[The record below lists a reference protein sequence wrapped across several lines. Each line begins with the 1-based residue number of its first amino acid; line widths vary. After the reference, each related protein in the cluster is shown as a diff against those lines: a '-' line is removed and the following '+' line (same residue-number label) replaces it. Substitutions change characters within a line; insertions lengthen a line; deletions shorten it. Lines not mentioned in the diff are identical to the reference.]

1 MQSAAPVSPGA
12 TAPAPLGSGGLLGP
26 GPARGDTDAS
36 LHIAL
41 QWQRGAFGL
50 NVDLR
55 LPAQGVSVLFGPSG
69 CGKTTLLRCVA
80 GLERPARGLVRLGA
94 QCWQDSAAAL
104 WRPAHQRAVGY
115 VFQDARLFAHLSVR
129 GNLDY
134 ARRRA
139 SAGAGGGAPD
149 PGRLLRDAIELLGI
163 GHLLERSCA
172 ALSGGERQRVAIA
185 RALATNP
192 AVLLMDEPLA
202 ALDHARRQE
211 VLPWLA
217 RLQRSL
223 QLPMLY
229 VTHAADEVAQLAE
242 HLVVLEQGRVRAQGP
257 IAQVL
262 AQVETPVVLGE
273 DAGALL
279 SAVVRQ
285 VDRHWH
291 LAQVDCAGSVLWLR
305 DTGLQPGQAVRVRV
319 LARDVSLALHE
330 PTASSI
336 QNSLPC
342 TVRTIA
348 PGAHPSQVLVQLQL
362 GALGA
367 PSAGADVPAVDAP
380 LLLARI
386 TARAAH
392 QLGLQP
398 GLALWAQ
405 VKSVGLVA

>member
-1 MQSAAPVSPGA
+1 MPTDPDAA
-12 TAPAPLGSGGLLGP
+12 L
-26 GPARGDTDAS
+26 R
-36 LHIAL
+36 IAL

-50 NVDLR
+50 AVDLH
-55 LPAQGVSVLFGPSG
+55 LPPRGVSVLFGPSG

-80 GLERPARGLVRLGA
+80 GLERAPVAQVRLGA
-94 QCWQDSAAAL
+94 QCWQDSAAGL
-104 WRPAHQRAVGY
+104 WRAPHQRAVGY
-115 VFQDARLFAHLSVR
+115 VFQDARLFSHLSVR

-139 SAGAGGGAPD
+139 SPGTGASGAGRD
-149 PGRLLRDAIELLGI
+149 PQRLLHDAIELLGI
-163 GHLLERSCA
+163 GQLLDRPAA

-185 RALATNP
+185 RALATHP
-192 AVLLMDEPLA
+192 ALLLMDEPLA

-217 RLQRSL
+217 RLQRGL
-223 QLPMLY
+223 QLPVLY
-229 VTHAADEVAQLAE
+229 VTHAAEEVAQLAD

-262 AQVETPVVLGE
+262 AQVDTPVVLGE

-279 SAVVRQ
+279 RGVVRAI
-285 VDRHWH
+285 DRDWH
-291 LAQVDCAGSVLWLR
+291 LAQVDCAGSLLWLR

-319 LARDVSLALHE
+319 LARDVSLALQ
-330 PTASSI
+330 PLPDSSI

-342 TVRTIA
+342 TVRAIA
-348 PGAHPSQVLVQLQL
+348 PGAHPSQVLVQLQMPPRVPL
-362 GALGA
+362 PGSTAA
-367 PSAGADVPAVDAP
+367 PEVLDAP
-380 LLLARI
+380 LLLARV

-392 QLGLQP
+392 QLGLHP